1 MQKKKNSVRRIRL
14 QWKIAGS
21 VAIMLLV
28 IVSVLFMISVFTTKS
43 DLMDESMEHTKSI
56 AKIAAS
62 MIDPE
67 VVETAAEGD
76 EENEDYQKNLE
87 IIRSF
92 TEDED
97 VDYVYVMR
105 KEDDGTVVFAMDGDE
120 EDPAS
125 IGEPYETYDKIE
137 EAFSGNVTVD
147 DEVTTD
153 KWGSYYSGYAPVTL
167 EGKVVGIVGVDC
179 SVETVNNKTSKMIRM
194 LVIAGA
200 LCLVV
205 AIGLAVL
212 LGMAMSRNV
221 QKVDLKLSEL
231 ASNEGDLTQ
240 TVEVRSGDEIES
252 VADNVSLFIQQLR
265 KTMLTIRDSVS
276 FLNESTIRVCG
287 DVENTGLDLAD
298 ASRTLGSMKE
308 TMQTTTDTVMGVSEI
323 TQDVKTKAKD
333 VNERAKSEANE
344 ALALRE
350 NTENMNRLS
359 RDTQEQ
365 IQKTITQDKAL
376 LEEQIEEAEKIRE
389 ILELTEE
396 IIGISNQTR
405 LLALNANI
413 EAARAGEAGKGFAV
427 VANEI
432 GELSQKTES
441 TAKRI
446 SEINTF
452 TVKNMESLIATASEM
467 MTFLSEDVSGAFG
480 TMVGNNTEV
489 EEAIGLLASHMDYF
503 SEVSMQLVQSM
514 EEVER
519 AMELTA
525 STFSSQT
532 EDIASIAE
540 VTIKINE
547 RMEEILAEEESNQT
561 VVSQLEES
569 VGQFKL

>member
-1 MQKKKNSVRRIRL
+1 
-14 QWKIAGS
+14 
-21 VAIMLLV
+21 
-28 IVSVLFMISVFTTKS
+28 
-43 DLMDESMEHTKSI
+43 
-56 AKIAAS
+56 
-62 MIDPE
+62 
-67 VVETAAEGD
+67 
-76 EENEDYQKNLE
+76 
-87 IIRSF
+87 
-92 TEDED
+92 
-97 VDYVYVMR
+97 
-105 KEDDGTVVFAMDGDE
+105 
-120 EDPAS
+120 
-125 IGEPYETYDKIE
+125 
-137 EAFSGNVTVD
+137 
-147 DEVTTD
+147 
-153 KWGSYYSGYAPVTL
+153 
-167 EGKVVGIVGVDC
+167 
-179 SVETVNNKTSKMIRM
+179 
-194 LVIAGA
+194 
-200 LCLVV
+200 
-205 AIGLAVL
+205 
-212 LGMAMSRNV
+212 
-221 QKVDLKLSEL
+221 
-231 ASNEGDLTQ
+231 
-240 TVEVRSGDEIES
+240 
-252 VADNVSLFIQQLR
+252 
-265 KTMLTIRDSVS
+265 
-276 FLNESTIRVCG
+276 
-287 DVENTGLDLAD
+287 
-298 ASRTLGSMKE
+298 MKE